1 MMHRSRIDIIIDILD
16 VARSGANKTKI
27 VYKTNLN
34 FKLADKY
41 LDLLQERGLV
51 ENRLDKYVTTEK
63 GKILLERAREITSE
77 LSFHENPEEIR
88 TGELKIEHSNRNS
101 IRISG
106 SFYSY

>member
-1 MMHRSRIDIIIDILD
+1 MHRSRIDIIIDILD
-16 VARSGANKTKI
+16 VARAGANKTKI

-41 LDLLQERGLV
+41 LDLLQKRGLV
-51 ENRLDKYVTTEK
+51 ENKLDKYITTEK
-63 GKILLERAREITSE
+63 GKILLERAREIASE
-77 LSFHENPEEIR
+77 LTFEEDTPEKIR
-88 TGELKIEHSNRNS
+88 SGRLKIESSDRSS

>member
-1 MMHRSRIDIIIDILD
+1 MHRSRIDIIIDILD

-41 LDLLQERGLV
+41 LDLLQKRGLV
-51 ENRLDKYVTTEK
+51 ENKLEKYITTEK

-77 LSFHENPEEIR
+77 LTFEENTSKKIH
-88 TGELKIEHSNRNS
+88 TGRLKIECPNENS
-101 IRISG
+101 IRVSG
-106 SFYSY
+106 SFY